1 MSKKI
6 FNQKKNVRTFFMMLT
21 VFGLSIGSALAQTV
35 YVGPRANIH
44 DDPENGIYVSP
55 NGNDATANGSIE
67 KPYKSINAALGV
79 AQPGATIILRGGTYR
94 EGIDTEVRVTQ
105 PNITIKSKKGEWAH
119 IDLPFPDNPQDPNK
133 GQSAIRFDPQASGCK
148 LQSVEVTGGWYA
160 VVFNT
165 KWDWGNPN
173 DRNGASNIIIED
185 CKLHNSRYDVVKL
198 KPNCDNNTIRYC
210 EIYNSG
216 QAIASTCHPD
226 GGNAEGIDNVNS
238 DNMTVQNNYIHD
250 ICSNAIYAK
259 GGATDALIENN
270 RIEDINGG
278 GILVG
283 FDTGPEFFDIT
294 VNPQYYE
301 NIRGV
306 VRNNLIINTA
316 TEGIGLYA
324 SKDAE
329 IYHNTLV
336 SVNNIAPFHSAIYFG
351 ITYQDW
357 EPYAGRPATVNPN
370 IHHNIV
376 SQPTAYN
383 RPMIEIRYDNNSQ
396 LGILSALEG
405 KPTMDYNCYCVV
417 GKNATFVDNRR
428 DNPNA
433 PVYLESGNLTDWQK
447 HINGDTHSIEVNPSL
462 GTDYM
467 PTNTQCTGM
476 GIEHPLIINDP
487 LNGIPEPASLPT
499 TSAYINADVLYI
511 QSSVAETVQVYSI
524 IGELL
529 LNIQKQEGKVSYPIK
544 QPKGTIIIV
553 RGTSG
558 WTRKLIVQ

>member
-1 MSKKI
+1 MKNTKKL
-6 FNQKKNVRTFFMMLT
+6 FVTFAI
-21 VFGLSIGSALAQTV
+21 FGLSISSTLSQNV

-44 DDPENGIYVSP
+44 EDPSDGIYVSP
-55 NGNDATANGSIE
+55 TGNDNTATGSID
-67 KPYKSINAALGV
+67 KPYKSINAALEV
-79 AQPGATIILRGGTYR
+79 AQSGATIILRGGIYR
-94 EGIDTEVRVTQ
+94 EGIDTEVRINK

-119 IDLPFPDNPQDPNK
+119 IDLPFPDDPQDQKK
-133 GQSAIRFDPQASGCK
+133 GQSAIRFDPNASGCK

-165 KWDWGNPN
+165 KWDWGQP
-173 DRNGASNIIIED
+173 DKSGASNIIIED
-185 CKLHNSRYDVVKL
+185 CILHDSRYDVVKL

-216 QAIASTCHPD
+216 QAIVSTCHPD

-238 DNMTVQNNYIHD
+238 DNMKVQNNYIHN

-283 FDTGPEFFDIT
+283 FDTGPEFFDLT
-294 VNPQYYE
+294 ENPQYYE

-357 EPYAGRPATVNPN
+357 EPHNGRPATVNPN

-405 KPTMDYNCYCVV
+405 KPTMDYHCYCVV
-417 GKNATFVDNRR
+417 GKNATFVDNRP
-428 DNPNA
+428 DSK
-433 PVYLESGNLTDWQK
+433 LENGKLADWQK

-462 GTDYM
+462 GADYM
-467 PTNTQCTGM
+467 PTNAQCNEM

-487 LNGIPEPASLPT
+487 INSIPEPAPLPEI
-499 TSAYINADVLYI
+499 SAYIAANVLYI
-511 QSSVAETVQVYSI
+511 QSPNAETVQIYSI

-529 LNIQKQEGKVSYPIK
+529 FNIQKQEGKTSYPIK
-544 QPKGTIIIV
+544 QPKGTIIII

-558 WTRKLIVQ
+558 WSKKLTVQ